1 MGLFSTVK
9 FFYPLP
15 LPVDLGELK
24 PQELQSTSYQT
35 KDLENCLD
43 YYEVDKDGQLF
54 REERESEYIPGN
66 PKGKTF
72 SDRFGYIKTLKSW
85 LEKQSDTCTVNF
97 YEAFQDDANQNDYW
111 IDYLAEFVG
120 GKLTSV
126 RILKF
131 EKTPNA
137 ERKIR
142 DAKWKAEMAA
152 SYEFR
157 KLWYIKHL
165 YLPYVSVI
173 RFIFRKYNDL
183 LMKLPSQWKVQ
194 NFLTPW

>member
-1 MGLFSTVK
+1 MGLYSNIK
-9 FFYPLP
+9 FAYPLP
-15 LPVDLGELK
+15 LPSDLGELK
-24 PQELQSTSYQT
+24 PQELQNTSYQT

-72 SDRFGYIKTLKSW
+72 SERWGHIKTLKSW

-97 YEAFQDDANQNDYW
+97 YEAFQDDENLYDHW
-111 IDYLAEFVG
+111 IDYSAEFIKGRVV
-120 GKLTSV
+120 SI

-131 EKTPNA
+131 EKILNA
-137 ERKIR
+137 DRKTR
-142 DAKWKAEMAA
+142 DAKLKAELEA
-152 SYEFR
+152 SYKFR
-157 KLWYIKHL
+157 KLWYIKYL

-173 RFIFRKYNDL
+173 RFIFRKYNWL

>member
-1 MGLFSTVK
+1 MSLFDNLKLS
-9 FFYPLP
+9 YPLP
-15 LPVDLGELK
+15 LPTDLGELK
-24 PQELQSTSYQT
+24 PEDIQNASYQT
-35 KDLENCLD
+35 KCLKSSMD

-72 SDRFGYIKTLKSW
+72 GERFGHLKTVKSW

-97 YEAFQDDANQNDYW
+97 YEAFQDNANQNDYW

-120 GKLTSV
+120 GNLTSIRV
-126 RILKF
+126 LKF
-131 EKTPNA
+131 KKTPNA

-142 DAKWKAEMAA
+142 DAKLKAEMAA
-152 SYEFR
+152 TYEFR
-157 KLWYIKHL
+157 KLWYIKYL
-165 YLPYVSVI
+165 YLPYVSVV
-173 RFIFRKYNDL
+173 RFAFRKYNNL